1 MDERVERRLV
11 DVATELVNSK
21 RWEAAAGT
29 QLDGSMIG
37 VIAAN
42 AAVPLLGLDV
52 GMYKIVES
60 IIVHPTTR
68 VVTSER
74 AGPVAGTMDDADLH
88 VIGQAWANA
97 GPLLLSWDA
106 VLDDSRNPA
115 RGRNVV
121 IHEFAHKIDMRD
133 GYGDGVPPV
142 PTIELPEWD
151 DLLRHEFEDDT
162 ATPRVLRPYAWSNP
176 AEFFAVASEAFF
188 CVPVPLSRD
197 RPELYAMLRSFYR
210 QDPAVRL
217 GPET

>member
-1 MDERVERRLV
+1 MDEVGLGELAH
-11 DVATELVNSK
+11 VAAQLAATK

-29 QLDGSMIG
+29 HLDEAMVA

-42 AAVPLLGLDV
+42 AAVPLLGLDI

-60 IIVHPTTR
+60 VIVHPTTR

-74 AGPVAGTMDDADLH
+74 AGPAAGTVDDADLH

-97 GPLLLSWDA
+97 GPVLLSWDA

-133 GYGDGVPPV
+133 GYSDGVPPV

-151 DLLRHEFEDDT
+151 DLLQHEFDGGAVE
-162 ATPRVLRPYAWSNP
+162 PGVLRPYAWSNP

-188 CVPVPLSRD
+188 CVPRRLIRD
-197 RPELYAMLRSFYR
+197 RPELYEMLRSFYR
-210 QDPAVRL
+210 QHPAVRL
-217 GPET
+217 GPEA